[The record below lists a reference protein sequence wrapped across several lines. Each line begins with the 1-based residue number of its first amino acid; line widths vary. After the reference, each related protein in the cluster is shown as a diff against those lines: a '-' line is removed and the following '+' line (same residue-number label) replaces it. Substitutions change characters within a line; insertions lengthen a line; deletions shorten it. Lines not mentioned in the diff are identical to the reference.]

1 MDPLAARILHCTAVR
16 TDSGWTQGADAR
28 TAEGDPT
35 EPWAPDA
42 SSWSLLGALVAAL
55 EEDPTDDTIKL
66 PALAR
71 ALDALAALIDDD
83 SLQAWND
90 RPNQTRENI
99 LAMLDVART
108 GISAVSS

>member
-1 MDPLAARILHCTAVR
+1 MGSRR
-16 TDSGWTQGADAR
+16 
-28 TAEGDPT
+28 
-35 EPWAPDA
+35 
-42 SSWSLLGALVAAL
+42 WSLLGALVAAL

-71 ALDALAALIDDD
+71 AIDALAALIDDD

-90 RPNQTRENI
+90 GPNQTRANI
-99 LAMLDVART
+99 LAMLDIART